1 MSVKFEGSS
10 FAIVTGV
17 TRGFGLSVCEEMC
30 KSMEE
35 GSVVVMVGRNEV
47 KMNESAQKVKNVCSK
62 NIQVAKVVFD
72 LSNLAGIQS
81 AVDQCFSSF
90 DLSNYKNFFLV
101 NNAATLGDTGPFTGF
116 LDHQKVS
123 NFFDLNLSSFLLFT
137 SNVLNK
143 IKPSKISNKF
153 LVNITSLC
161 ALKPQTGCSMYCAAK
176 SAREM
181 LFKVVAGENP
191 GLRVL
196 SWSPGVMNTDMLDE
210 WMCNKVGGEGVEF
223 VKKVRDEG
231 KCVGCDES
239 AVKMLQVLKCGQF
252 ENGAHIDYYDV

>member
-1 MSVKFEGSS
+1 MSVKFEGST

-17 TRGFGLSVCEEMC
+17 TRGFGLAVCEEMC

-35 GSVVVMVGRNEV
+35 GSVIVMVGRNEV
-47 KMNESAQKVKNVCSK
+47 KMNESAQQVKKVCLKNVQ
-62 NIQVAKVVFD
+62 IIKVVFD

-81 AVDQCFSSF
+81 AVDECFSSF
-90 DLSNYKNFFLV
+90 DLLNYKNFFLV
-101 NNAATLGDTGPFTGF
+101 NNAATLGDTSPFTGF

-123 NFFDLNLSSFLLFT
+123 DFFGLNLSSFLLFT

-143 IKPSKISNKF
+143 IKSFKISNKF

-191 GLRVL
+191 ELRVL

-210 WMCNKVGGEGVEF
+210 WMLNEVGGEGVEY
-223 VKKVRDEG
+223 VKKVREEG
-231 KCVGCDES
+231 KCVVCNES
-239 AVKMLQVLKCGQF
+239 ALKMLQVLKGGHF
-252 ENGAHIDYYDV
+252 ENGAHVDFYDV